1 MSLVSVSHQDGVC
14 TVRLERPEA
23 RNALSTALLGEL
35 LDGLG
40 QAVSDETVRV
50 ILLTGAGATF
60 SAGADVREDLDMPA
74 TARRMELFGQ
84 LFEAVVT
91 APTPTIAVVSG
102 HCVGGGAELA
112 AACDIRVA
120 DATATFRFPGAA
132 MGYPV
137 GAAKLVGLI
146 GLGAAKDLVLTGRT
160 ISGEEAARLGF
171 VQHLVADGATLAAAG
186 DLAGQI
192 AANDRETVRYLK
204 RLFDRFSGVS
214 DRVAVEADALL
225 ALARAGGDYEV
236 ITPPE
241 GGVGSWAGGHRTGR

>member
-1 MSLVSVSHQDGVC
+1 MPLVSVNRQDAVC

-35 LDGLG
+35 LDALG
-40 QAVSDETVRV
+40 QAVSDQTVRV

-60 SAGADVREDLDMPA
+60 SAGADVREDLDTPA

-137 GAAKLVGLI
+137 GAAKLVGLV

-160 ISGEEAARLGF
+160 ISGEEAARLGL
-171 VQHLVADGATLAAAG
+171 VQHLVADGTTLAAAR

-192 AANDRETVRYLK
+192 AANDRDTVRYLK

-225 ALARAGGDYEV
+225 ALTRAGGDYGA

-241 GGVGSWAGGHRTGR
+241 DGVGSWAGGHRTGR